1 MSLRVDSVGSPGPEE
16 TKNLAGMPLIQIT
29 FHSKSERSWQK
40 ISPCL
45 VKHKHGGAKFRDPVV
60 ETPSTLFVREQRNVD
75 GTQGCRFDRLM
86 RTKTTELILALC
98 CFGAVLCFAED
109 PQIGTSKLNESKS
122 KLTSGTEKI
131 KPTYISL
138 VKFTEKGIQDA
149 RQTTQRL
156 DAWAAKVQSMGVTI
170 KQMYWTLGEYD
181 QVCIFEAP
189 DDETAASVLLA
200 ANMLGNIRS
209 QTMRAFTAPEMEKI
223 LSRVP

>member
-1 MSLRVDSVGSPGPEE
+1 M
-16 TKNLAGMPLIQIT
+16 
-29 FHSKSERSWQK
+29 
-40 ISPCL
+40 
-45 VKHKHGGAKFRDPVV
+45 
-60 ETPSTLFVREQRNVD
+60 
-75 GTQGCRFDRLM
+75 
-86 RTKTTELILALC
+86 
-98 CFGAVLCFAED
+98 CFAGD
-109 PQIGTSKLNESKS
+109 AQLATAKLDESKS
-122 KLTSGTEKI
+122 KAAPETEKVR
-131 KPTYISL
+131 PTYISL

-209 QTMRAFTAPEMEKI
+209 QTMRAFTAAEMDKI
-223 LSRVP
+223 LAKIP

>member
-1 MSLRVDSVGSPGPEE
+1 M
-16 TKNLAGMPLIQIT
+16 K
-29 FHSKSERSWQK
+29 
-40 ISPCL
+40 
-45 VKHKHGGAKFRDPVV
+45 
-60 ETPSTLFVREQRNVD
+60 
-75 GTQGCRFDRLM
+75 
-86 RTKTTELILALC
+86 TKTTGLILALC
-98 CFGAVLCFAED
+98 FCGAALCFAND
-109 PQIGTSKLNESKS
+109 SQVGTSNPSESKS
-122 KLTSGTEKI
+122 KLTSATEKV

-138 VKFTEKGIQDA
+138 VKFTEKGIQNA
-149 RQTTQRL
+149 KETTQRL

-223 LSRVP
+223 LSKVP